1 MERADHR
8 VSAPPFWDDLYARG
22 QDGWDL
28 GGSSPPLVAWLA
40 RGGRFPA
47 GIGGEA
53 ARVAVPGCG
62 RGHDVRLLARQGY
75 RVTGFDFADA
85 AIAEARALA
94 RADGVDAAFEQRD
107 IFTLAAD
114 HDGAFDGL
122 WEYTCFCAIDPGRR
136 EEYARV
142 VQALLRPGG
151 VLLGC
156 FFPLREGTDGP
167 PFPVSRSEVERVLA
181 PGFDV
186 LEAGPPAESVEQ
198 RRGLEWLVLAR
209 RRDPRGPAAR

>member
-1 MERADHR
+1 
-8 VSAPPFWDDLYARG
+8 VSAPPFWADLYARG

-28 GGSSPPLVAWLA
+28 GAPSPPLATWLA
-40 RGGRFPA
+40 QGGRFPGTTGA
-47 GIGGEA
+47 A

-94 RADGVDAAFEQRD
+94 DADGVEAAFEQRD
-107 IFTLAAD
+107 IFTLTAD
-114 HDGAFDGL
+114 HGGAFDAL

-136 EEYARV
+136 EEYARLV
-142 VQALLRPGG
+142 HALLRPGG
-151 VLLGC
+151 ILLGC

-167 PFPVSRSEVERVLA
+167 PFPVSHPEIERVLA
-181 PGFDV
+181 PWFDV

-198 RRGLEWLVLAR
+198 RRGLEWLVRAR
-209 RRDPRGPAAR
+209 RRDPGEPAAR

>member
-1 MERADHR
+1 MERARHR
-8 VSAPPFWDDLYARG
+8 VSAPPFWVDLYARG

-28 GGSSPPLVAWLA
+28 GAPSPPLATWLA
-40 RGGRFPA
+40 QGGRFPGTA
-47 GIGGEA
+47 GDA

-85 AIAEARALA
+85 AIAEARALV
-94 RADGVDAAFEQRD
+94 RADGVEAAFEQRD

-114 HDGAFDGL
+114 HGGAFDAL
-122 WEYTCFCAIDPGRR
+122 WEYTCFCAIDPDRR
-136 EEYARV
+136 EEYARLV
-142 VQALLRPGG
+142 HALLRPGG
-151 VLLGC
+151 ILLGC

-167 PFPVSRSEVERVLA
+167 PFPVSRPEIERVLA
-181 PGFDV
+181 PWFDV

-198 RRGLEWLVLAR
+198 RRGLEWLVRAR
-209 RRDPRGPAAR
+209 RRDPGEAAVR